1 MGVARKGLT
10 TPSGRAICAPTS
22 LDRRPTAPR
31 FQAAARTA
39 RRFFVELIP
48 ALRAKTVEDR
58 QILELVDPVAESIGL
73 SIVRVRLMGGTLRR
87 RLQVMAERP
96 SDHDISVEECAR
108 LSRAMSEVLDV
119 ADPIAGEYLLEVSSP
134 GIDRPLTRLI
144 DFELFDGFEA
154 RLESDRMIEGRKR
167 FKGMLA
173 GVDGGPDGQD
183 CVAID
188 LDGEDDTALIPFDW
202 IVDAKLVMSDALI
215 KRGAALRAAR
225 GEPEDDGLP
234 SISEDE
240 GAPEDDDTNTTT
252 SEDKA

>member
-1 MGVARKGLT
+1 
-10 TPSGRAICAPTS
+10 
-22 LDRRPTAPR
+22 
-31 FQAAARTA
+31 
-39 RRFFVELIP
+39 
-48 ALRAKTVEDR
+48 LRAKTVEDR
-58 QILELVDPVAESIGL
+58 QILELVDPVADSIGL

-108 LSRAMSEVLDV
+108 LSRAMSEVLDA

-134 GIDRPLTRLI
+134 GIDRPLTRRI

-173 GVDGGPDGQD
+173 GVDGDN
-183 CVAID
+183 VAID
-188 LDGEDDTALIPFDW
+188 LDGEEDTALIPFDW

-234 SISEDE
+234 D
-240 GAPEDDDTNTTT
+240 GAPEDDDTNTKT
-252 SEDKA
+252 SEDNA